1 MPFNYEQS
9 IWGQG
14 TATLKWSD
22 PASFR
27 LRQCLKSFKKIPS
40 GAKVLELGCGAG
52 QFIRAIKKI
61 RPEWNCYG
69 CDISQTAIDAAKNT
83 NDGVHPVKLAAEG
96 GHPALRGFNGVNY
109 DLSTAD
115 KLLYP
120 NEYFDAV
127 AFFDVLEHV
136 ADPAGLIA
144 EIYRVLK
151 PGGILYAFVPCEGD
165 VLSLWHWL
173 DKFGLKNDLTKKFA
187 GHINYFSRAEVGDL
201 LLANGFSVVRRRYSE
216 HCLGQKV
223 GIWSFFMMNR
233 AVKKQ
238 GGGQINNEQYFARFN
253 SRGAS
258 GLKKIGNTLIN
269 LESFIW
275 QRLPSPNLHI
285 TAVKK

>member
-27 LRQCLKSFKKIPS
+27 LRQCLQSFKKIPA

-61 RPEWNCYG
+61 HQERNCYG
-69 CDISQTAIDAAKNT
+69 CDISQQAIDLAKAA
-83 NDGVHPVKLAAEG
+83 ND
-96 GHPALRGFNGVNY
+96 GVNY
-109 DLSTAD
+109 DLSTVD

-120 NEYFDAV
+120 NAYFDAV

-144 EIYRVLK
+144 EINRVLK

-165 VLSLWHWL
+165 ILSFWHWL
-173 DKFGLKNDLTKKFA
+173 DKLGLKKDLTKKFA
-187 GHINYFSRAEVGDL
+187 GHINYFSRAEVEN
-201 LLANGFSVVRRRYSE
+201 LLAGNGLIVSHRRYSE
-216 HCLGQKV
+216 HCLGQKI

-233 AVKKQ
+233 AAKKS

-253 SRGAS
+253 GRGVS
-258 GLKKIGNTLIN
+258 WLKKIGNTLLN
-269 LESFIW
+269 LESTIF
-275 QRLPSPNLHI
+275 QYFFSPNIHI
-285 TAVKK
+285 TAIKK

>member
-1 MPFNYEQS
+1 MSFNYEQS

-27 LRQCLKSFKKIPS
+27 LRQCLESFKKIPA

-52 QFIRAIKKI
+52 QFIRALKKI
-61 RPEWNCYG
+61 RSAWNCYG
-69 CDISQTAIDAAKNT
+69 CDISQTAIETAKT
-83 NDGVHPVKLAAEG
+83 AHD
-96 GHPALRGFNGVNY
+96 GVNY

-120 NEYFDAV
+120 NAYFDAV

-136 ADPAGLIA
+136 ADPTGLIA

-165 VLSLWHWL
+165 VLSLWRWL
-173 DKFGLKNDLTKKFA
+173 DKFGLKKDLTKKFA
-187 GHINYFSRAEVGDL
+187 GHVNYFSRAEVGDL
-201 LLANGFSVVRRRYSE
+201 LAANGFNIIRRRYSE

-233 AVKKQ
+233 AAKKL

-253 SRGAS
+253 GRGAS
-258 GLKKIGNTLIN
+258 GLKKIGNALIN
-269 LESFIW
+269 LESFLW